1 MPFPRITHTPTTS
14 YPRPHTTNASLN
26 LESKMGVSVWLPPA
40 CIKGAAVACL
50 FRGVP
55 QYAGIP
61 RGSNDAH
68 VLSVVSLLDG
78 CWTTEVMLPDNL
90 PTSLHEALVVV

>member
-26 LESKMGVSVWLPPA
+26 LEQDVCVCVWLPPA

-61 RGSNDAH
+61 RAGSNDAH
-68 VLSVVSLLDG
+68 VLSVVSLLDAG
-78 CWTTEVMLPDNL
+78 SRRSCSPTTPQAAY
-90 PTSLHEALVVV
+90 LHEAL